1 MYFCKQER
9 DGQMNTNGMPPHYPM
24 GRPMMDPQTYHKEH
38 KRLWNLGNGMG
49 LAVVGTFVVSF
60 LLSMLFMALQQLLKL
75 GDTSSMSAFGGGEIL
90 DQLTDIIL
98 YVPVMLAP
106 FLVFAK
112 LSGYRLSSLTPLGKP
127 KMSLLVPGV
136 MMGLGGC
143 IVGNI
148 LTALISSSVGA
159 VGVELSS
166 PSVSTP
172 QTLAGQLLFYTST
185 ALVPALVE
193 EFIFRGVVMQSLRRF
208 GDGFAIVMSSVVFA
222 LMHGNLVQAP
232 FALVVGLTIGYLVII
247 TGSMWVG
254 LIIHFLNNLFACI
267 LQVVF
272 DNISLELAS
281 VISLAYYVT
290 LIALGVVGY
299 IILRSKKAGCYR
311 FYRPNPD
318 MTTGQKLSAFLLNPG
333 MIVSMVAILF
343 VTAQYVH
350 FVGFGG

>member
-1 MYFCKQER
+1 
-9 DGQMNTNGMPPHYPM
+9 
-24 GRPMMDPQTYHKEH
+24 MMDPQTYHKEH
-38 KRLWNLGNGMG
+38 KRLWHLGNGMG

-60 LLSMLFMALQQLLKL
+60 LLSMLLLSLQQLL
-75 GDTSSMSAFGGGEIL
+75 GMDDVSSMNGFAGGEIL
-90 DQLTDIIL
+90 DQLTDMML
-98 YVPVMLAP
+98 YIPTMLAP
-106 FLVFAK
+106 FWVFAK

-127 KMSLLVPGV
+127 KISLLVPGV
-136 MMGLGGC
+136 MLGLGGC

-148 LTALISSSVGA
+148 LTALISSSMGA
-159 VGVELSS
+159 AGVELSS

-172 QTLAGQLLFYTST
+172 QTLVGQLLFYTST
-185 ALVPALVE
+185 ALIPALVE

-272 DNISLELAS
+272 DSISLELAS
-281 VISLAYYVT
+281 VISLAYYGI

-299 IILRSKKAGCYR
+299 VILHSKKAEFHR
-311 FYRPNPD
+311 FYQPNPSL
-318 MTTGQKLSAFLLNPG
+318 TTGQKLSAFLLNPG
-333 MIVSMVAILF
+333 MSVSIVLILL